1 MRSSARA
8 AASTASGADGD
19 DHDDNDSGDA
29 LFGRRRAFSTAVR
42 RLRVPSGASDGVSN
56 GPARPSLFHR
66 KPFGFS
72 LLPCS
77 MARFWWRRP
86 RSRRRA
92 RGTTTKG
99 AAAREPS
106 SNAPPCVSVDTSQIR
121 GTSQIRDTSASQ
133 AAPPLQLP
141 SLPAQR
147 LPPLR
152 PPRRK
157 RAASA
162 ADEPPTASADGHA
175 IGVSEAPLTKPE
187 DEVSSKEKAGY
198 ASSREWLMPVMGWPV
213 KQAMRAAGAFSATAG
228 TWDDS
233 EAPSPNGRWR
243 GAHDQPN
250 GNRADGDGTGS
261 AAAGVAPGAKRK
273 RAYDYWDAELD
284 RGHIKKTRSV
294 RDANRQLKLAAA
306 AGYLRGGGGRA
317 GGKGRGSGRGGTKG
331 SGRAGGNGRGGGTK
345 GGRGGG
351 SAVRSGGKRHR
362 HSE

>member
-1 MRSSARA
+1 M
-8 AASTASGADGD
+8 
-19 DHDDNDSGDA
+19 
-29 LFGRRRAFSTAVR
+29 
-42 RLRVPSGASDGVSN
+42 
-56 GPARPSLFHR
+56 
-66 KPFGFS
+66 
-72 LLPCS
+72 
-77 MARFWWRRP
+77 
-86 RSRRRA
+86 
-92 RGTTTKG
+92 
-99 AAAREPS
+99 
-106 SNAPPCVSVDTSQIR
+106 
-121 GTSQIRDTSASQ
+121 
-133 AAPPLQLP
+133 
-141 SLPAQR
+141 
-147 LPPLR
+147 
-152 PPRRK
+152 
-157 RAASA
+157 
-162 ADEPPTASADGHA
+162 
-175 IGVSEAPLTKPE
+175 SEAPLTNPE
-187 DEVSSKEKAGY
+187 EEEGY